1 MFAGTSRFTGIT
13 SHAGVVATAIV
24 LLTGAA
30 ILRGGAAAA
39 DSNDD
44 NQFLALLADEGIP
57 AVAGV
62 PSLVDT
68 AHKVCHELDT
78 GMPANRVVDA
88 LVANAVSTDPTQ
100 RQIAPGPLA
109 RTEGRFVLAAVG
121 AYCPYDKAKLAVLVT
136 RPKAGWNEP
145 TRRAADG
152 IRPSGFEVHGAAPA
166 TLIGTVPPAGIADPN
181 PPAIPEPPP
190 LAHLQDTTAAD
201 RGTASTTA
209 AAAATVAGASSTAA
223 CASATVAAASATAAA
238 ASSTVAAAASAT
250 VAAASSTVAAAASAT
265 VAAAASA
272 TVAAATRAAFATARA
287 AFATDG
293 AGVRQAR
300 TLSQPPSMGRL
311 SAGSYAAAL

>member
-1 MFAGTSRFTGIT
+1 MIFAGTSRFTGIT

-121 AYCPYDKAKLAVLVT
+121 AYRPYDKAKLAVLVT
-136 RPKAGWNEP
+136 RPKAEWNEP

-152 IRPSGFEVHGAAPA
+152 IRPSGFEVHGVAPA

-190 LAHLQDTTAAD
+190 LAHLQTPPLPIAAPPRPQQPLPQQLPAPPQQSASPPPQQLPPPPQQPPPPQEPPPPQQLPRRLATAPAAAPA
-201 RGTASTTA
+201 TAS
-209 AAAATVAGASSTAA
+209 
-223 CASATVAAASATAAA
+223 AAASATAASPPPA
-238 ASSTVAAAASAT
+238 PPAPTPA
-250 VAAASSTVAAAASAT
+250 
-265 VAAAASA
+265 
-272 TVAAATRAAFATARA
+272 
-287 AFATDG
+287 
-293 AGVRQAR
+293 
-300 TLSQPPSMGRL
+300 PPSPPMEPGYVEPHPEPATEHGRL
-311 SAGSYAAAL
+311 STGSSAAAL

>member
-57 AVAGV
+57 AVSGV

-190 LAHLQDTTAAD
+190 LAHLQTPPLPIAAPP
-201 RGTASTTA
+201 RPQQPLPQQLPAPPQQLPA
-209 AAAATVAGASSTAA
+209 PP
-223 CASATVAAASATAAA
+223 
-238 ASSTVAAAASAT
+238 
-250 VAAASSTVAAAASAT
+250 
-265 VAAAASA
+265 
-272 TVAAATRAAFATARA
+272 
-287 AFATDG
+287 
-293 AGVRQAR
+293 QQ
-300 TLSQPPSMGRL
+300 LPPPPQQLPPPPQQPPPPPPQQPPPPPPQQPPPPPSPPPAPPAPTPAPPSPPMEPGYVKL
-311 SAGSYAAAL
+311 AP